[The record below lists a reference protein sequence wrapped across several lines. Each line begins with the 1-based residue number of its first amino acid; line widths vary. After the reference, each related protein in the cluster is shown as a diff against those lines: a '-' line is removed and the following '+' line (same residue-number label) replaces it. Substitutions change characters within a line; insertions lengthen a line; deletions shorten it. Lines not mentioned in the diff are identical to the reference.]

1 MGIKTYK
8 DVASMQNNPSATGS
22 TGATRGKPKTA
33 TGGRIKV
40 ATGGR
45 VKRRGG
51 GKWDK
56 SRGHPGE
63 VHGTTPITPP
73 PLLPGER
80 RGRNPKRRDPAALL
94 AAKRRRAAQR
104 SLRKSPPPSQV
115 TVRGAGMK
123 KGGRATKARG
133 GKAKR

>member
-45 VKRRGG
+45 VKKQRGG
-51 GKWDK
+51 QSELTHMASGK
-56 SRGHPGE
+56 
-63 VHGTTPITPP
+63 PIEWQKGPV
-73 PLLPGER
+73 GQR
-80 RGRNPKRRDPAALL
+80 RKRDYMNYMAPK
-94 AAKRRRAAQR
+94 AAKRQLRKKPPGRAATQ
-104 SLRKSPPPSQV
+104 
-115 TVRGAGMK
+115 GIGMK
-123 KGGRATKARG
+123 KGGRVSKAKG